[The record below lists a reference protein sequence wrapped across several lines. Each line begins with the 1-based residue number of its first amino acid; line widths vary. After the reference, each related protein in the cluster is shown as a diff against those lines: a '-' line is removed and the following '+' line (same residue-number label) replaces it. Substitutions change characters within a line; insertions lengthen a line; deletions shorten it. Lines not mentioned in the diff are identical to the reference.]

1 MAAATTARVNSE
13 DLVMSRILAF
23 ARRRWTIAA
32 AALVV
37 AAATST
43 LAFEVARMRLPPEL
57 VAAERLPASGYGGR
71 NRGRF
76 ALGDYRGDFTRIESR
91 FAVFDPLYAAN
102 RGKSSFTLE
111 GLGVDAPV
119 AAECRFKERVV
130 TVGVLTFDA
139 TKLAYVCEIT
149 DGSGAV
155 GSLTL
160 GEPKPSGFKE
170 RVLARAARRGL
181 AEIGDLEITIDS
193 VHHYERSKLSSQTP
207 VGYVLTF
214 DARPVGALELTD
226 SNPTL
231 LLAAGL
237 EPELRRA
244 TLIAA
249 LGLSVLRDPANS
261 ALGD

>member
-1 MAAATTARVNSE
+1 MSTVFTGAWRRWSMGLAALAMTTA
-13 DLVMSRILAF
+13 
-23 ARRRWTIAA
+23 T
-32 AALVV
+32 AAL
-37 AAATST
+37 A
-43 LAFEVARMRLPPEL
+43 LDVARMKLPEGL
-57 VAAERLPASGYGGR
+57 GAAERLEASGYGGK

-76 ALGDYRGDFTRIESR
+76 AFGDYRGDFTRIESR

-111 GLGVDAPV
+111 GPGVDGTI

-149 DGSGAV
+149 DGTGSI

-181 AEIGDLEITIDS
+181 LEVGDVEIGIES
-193 VHHYERSKLSSQTP
+193 VHHYERSKLSSQVP

-214 DARPVGALELTD
+214 DSQPVAALELTD
-226 SNPTL
+226 SDPTFL
-231 LLAAGL
+231 LGGALT
-237 EPELRRA
+237 PELRRA
-244 TLIAA
+244 ALVAA